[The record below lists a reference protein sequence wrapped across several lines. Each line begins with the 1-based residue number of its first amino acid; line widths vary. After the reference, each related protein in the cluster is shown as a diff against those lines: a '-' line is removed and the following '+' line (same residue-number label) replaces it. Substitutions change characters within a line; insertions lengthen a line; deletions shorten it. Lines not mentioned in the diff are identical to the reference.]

1 MNEIIPLSSE
11 ELVKPEKQQQI
22 QMLKN
27 QLEDLKSKNPSLFS
41 AAENAMI
48 QIICKSP
55 KLKT

>member
-41 AAENAMI
+41 AAEM
-48 QIICKSP
+48 P
-55 KLKT
+55 